1 MAQIDEVYD
10 FLRSKYADNEPIFL
24 SDIRITGIKDAVLR
38 QYIRQLILEDKIKRF
53 DAGIY
58 FFPKKSIFKSG
69 STLSMMDVIN
79 RKYLSES
86 GQSCGYI
93 SGLMFANQIGAT
105 TQIAAVYEIY
115 TNKATTAYRETKL
128 ANQTLIFKKPCVTVT
143 DENASVLQLMDF
155 LKEAVAISELDIYDL
170 KIRISDYMKTKEI
183 AFSQIERYLSYYP
196 ERIYKNMYE
205 VGLLSGLSS

>member
-128 ANQTLIFKKPCVTVT
+128 ANQTLILKKPCVTVT

-170 KIRISDYMKTKEI
+170 KSRISDYMKTKEI